1 MLAVLERIQES
12 NPKDIARYQ
21 FVLDQAIETT
31 RDSVEL
37 AAADL
42 KGRTINIE
50 AKTKKEREE
59 LEALMNPEE
68 VKAKREA
75 EKKEA
80 QAAKKVP
87 TLRRKGEVVKP
98 QR

>member
-1 MLAVLERIQES
+1 VK
-12 NPKDIARYQ
+12 KD
-21 FVLDQAIETT
+21 
-31 RDSVEL
+31 
-37 AAADL
+37 
-42 KGRTINIE
+42 
-50 AKTKKEREE
+50 REE

-80 QAAKKVP
+80 QSAKKVP

-98 QR
+98 PR